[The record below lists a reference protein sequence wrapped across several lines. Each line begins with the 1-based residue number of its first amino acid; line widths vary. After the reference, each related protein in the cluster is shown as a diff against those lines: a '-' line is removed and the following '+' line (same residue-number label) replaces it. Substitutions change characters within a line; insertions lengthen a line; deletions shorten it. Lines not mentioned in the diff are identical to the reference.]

1 MVFLWFDTIQN
12 TFAKNIFV
20 KKFILLLQN
29 EPKDFV
35 DFQVFDGFLRSY
47 ENLRGFMKIYA
58 TPSDKYMG
66 PVFNRRTKK
75 MGMKTSNV

>member
-20 KKFILLLQN
+20 KKFILLRQN

-35 DFQVFDGFLRSY
+35 DFWVLDGFLPR
-47 ENLRGFMKIYA
+47 
-58 TPSDKYMG
+58 DKYMG

-75 MGMKTSNV
+75 SE